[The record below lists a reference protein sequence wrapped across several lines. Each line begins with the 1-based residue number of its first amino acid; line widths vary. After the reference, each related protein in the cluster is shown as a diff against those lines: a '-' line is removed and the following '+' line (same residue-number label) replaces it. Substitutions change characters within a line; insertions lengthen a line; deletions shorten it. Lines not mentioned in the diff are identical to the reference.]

1 MLSFNFHKTKQVGL
15 KEITV
20 GDKLLIEAVV

>member
-1 MLSFNFHKTKQVGL
+1 MLSFNFNKTKQIGL
-15 KEITV
+15 REIAI

>member
-1 MLSFNFHKTKQVGL
+1 MLSFNFNKTKQIGL

-20 GDKLLIEAVV
+20 GNKLLIEAVV

>member
-1 MLSFNFHKTKQVGL
+1 MLSFNFNKTKQIGL

-20 GDKLLIEAVV
+20 ENKLLIEAVV